1 MPRTS
6 KKTGQ
11 ALRLGKEPPPRR
23 RHDNARCAPHFSRTQ
38 PRQPAT
44 PAASRGLTGRLASV
58 SSRRPRRTLLA
69 WGLLVLLS
77 LGLAATSL
85 HGLTSTSH
93 VVGTTPSS
101 RAEALYNRATGGS
114 AGRQPTD
121 VIVVSSKTATASS
134 AAFRSVVGDLAARLR
149 SDPGISGVRAD
160 LAPGSPLVSAGGH
173 AALIGL
179 HAASD
184 ADIKP
189 VVSTVRA
196 ANGTGGF
203 AVAVTGDHTV
213 GNDFTTLSS
222 SDLRHGEIDFG
233 LPISIVILM
242 LVFGAVVAGLM
253 PMLMALAVD
262 HRRPRDR
269 HHRRPGVQPVG
280 LHRQHDD
287 RHGPGARHRLLA
299 LRYLPLPG
307 GTRPGAR

>member
-1 MPRTS
+1 MTVCVP
-6 KKTGQ
+6 
-11 ALRLGKEPPPRR
+11 
-23 RHDNARCAPHFSRTQ
+23 
-38 PRQPAT
+38 
-44 PAASRGLTGRLASV
+44 
-58 SSRRPRRTLLA
+58 A

-93 VVGTTPSS
+93 VAGMTPSS

-134 AAFRSVVGDLAARLR
+134 AAFRFVGGDLTARLR

-189 VVSTVRA
+189 
-196 ANGTGGF
+196 
-203 AVAVTGDHTV
+203 
-213 GNDFTTLSS
+213 
-222 SDLRHGEIDFG
+222 
-233 LPISIVILM
+233 
-242 LVFGAVVAGLM
+242 
-253 PMLMALAVD
+253 AVD
-262 HRRPRDR
+262 LPDARSAAFGDR
-269 HHRRPGVQPVG
+269 
-280 LHRQHDD
+280 
-287 RHGPGARHRLLA
+287 A
-299 LRYLPLPG
+299 
-307 GTRPGAR
+307 

>member
-1 MPRTS
+1 MTTPV
-6 KKTGQ
+6 
-11 ALRLGKEPPPRR
+11 
-23 RHDNARCAPHFSRTQ
+23 APHPSALPSPVSQ
-38 PRQPAT
+38 PP

-58 SSRRPRRTLLA
+58 SARRPRRALTA

-121 VIVVSSKTATASS
+121 VIVVSSKTATVRS

-196 ANGTGGF
+196 ANGAGGF

-213 GNDFTTLSS
+213 GNDFTALSS
-222 SDLRHGEIDFG
+222 TDL
-233 LPISIVILM
+233 PT
-242 LVFGAVVAGLM
+242 
-253 PMLMALAVD
+253 
-262 HRRPRDR
+262 
-269 HHRRPGVQPVG
+269 
-280 LHRQHDD
+280 
-287 RHGPGARHRLLA
+287 ARSTSGCRS
-299 LRYLPLPG
+299 PSSS
-307 GTRPGAR
+307 